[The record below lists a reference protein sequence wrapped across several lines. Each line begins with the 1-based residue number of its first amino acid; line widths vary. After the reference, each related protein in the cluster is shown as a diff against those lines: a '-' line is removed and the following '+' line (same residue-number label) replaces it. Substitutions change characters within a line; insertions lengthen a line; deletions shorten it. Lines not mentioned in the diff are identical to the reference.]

1 MDLHAVIGTNMKASF
16 LAQSLT
22 IKRILFVMGL
32 AMILMILLIWGCD
45 WWVRKEAEIHCS
57 SQLRSLEEAPVALV
71 LGCSPMLGMRR
82 NLFFDYRIE
91 AAAQL
96 FKAGKVKALIVS
108 GDNGSK
114 DYDEP
119 TMMKAALMAKG
130 LPESVIYCDYAGFR
144 TLDSVVRASSIF
156 MQPRFIVV
164 SQRFHNERA
173 VFLARRHGLE
183 ATGFDARDVSRCT
196 APKTWLREYLAR
208 VQAVLDV
215 TLFQT
220 SPKFAGP
227 PIKIS
232 QATK

>member
-1 MDLHAVIGTNMKASF
+1 MKASF
-16 LAQSLT
+16 SAQWLT
-22 IKRILFVMGL
+22 AKRILFVMGL
-32 AMILMILLIWGCD
+32 AVILVILLIWGCD
-45 WWVRKEAEIHCS
+45 WWVIKEAEIHCS
-57 SQLRSLEEAPVALV
+57 SQLRSREEAPVALV

-183 ATGFDARDVSRCT
+183 ATGFDARDVSRRT

-220 SPKFAGP
+220 SPKFSGP
-227 PIKIS
+227 QIRIS

>member
-1 MDLHAVIGTNMKASF
+1 MKASF
-16 LAQSLT
+16 SAHWFST
-22 IKRILFVMGL
+22 KRIIIVAGMAVML
-32 AMILMILLIWGCD
+32 VILLIWGCD
-45 WWVRKEAEIHCS
+45 WWVRKAAATHCTS
-57 SQLRSLEEAPVALV
+57 HLASLDEAPVALV
-71 LGCSPMLGMRR
+71 LGCSPMLGKRR

-91 AAAQL
+91 AATQL

-119 TMMKAALMAKG
+119 TMMKEALMAKG

-144 TLDSVVRASSIF
+144 TLDSVVRANSIF

-183 ATGFDARDVSRCT
+183 ATGFDARDVSRRI

-215 TLFQT
+215 TVLQT
-220 SPKFAGP
+220 SPKFSGP
-227 PIKIS
+227 KVKIS

>member
-1 MDLHAVIGTNMKASF
+1 MKASF
-16 LAQSLT
+16 PAHWLSS
-22 IKRILFVMGL
+22 KRILFITGL
-32 AMILMILLIWGCD
+32 AMILVILLIWGCD
-45 WWVRKEAEIHCS
+45 WWVRKEAEKYCTS
-57 SQLRSLEEAPVALV
+57 RLESLKEAPVALV
-71 LGCSPMLGMRR
+71 LGCSPMLGTRR
-82 NLFFDYRIE
+82 NLFFEYRIE

-96 FKAGKVKALIVS
+96 YKAGKVKALIVS

-119 TMMKAALMAKG
+119 TMMKEALMAKG

-173 VFLARRHGLE
+173 VFLARSHGLE
-183 ATGFDARDVSRCT
+183 ATGFDARDVSRRI

-220 SPKFAGP
+220 KPKFAGP
-227 PIKIS
+227 TVKIT

>member
-1 MDLHAVIGTNMKASF
+1 MIGTNMKASF
-16 LAQSLT
+16 SAQWLT
-22 IKRILFVMGL
+22 TKRILFVMGL
-32 AMILMILLIWGCD
+32 AVILVILLIWGCD
-45 WWVRKEAEIHCS
+45 WWVRKEAETHCS
-57 SQLRSLEEAPVALV
+57 SQLGSLEEVPVALV
-71 LGCSPMLGMRR
+71 LGCSLMLGMRR

-173 VFLARRHGLE
+173 VFLAKRHGFE
-183 ATGFDARDVSRCT
+183 ATGFDARDVSRRI